1 MFTNG
6 PCIEGVVVCEIEVY
20 KLIILVGILISVHR
34 KVPYI
39 LLL

>member
-1 MFTNG
+1 MLTNG
-6 PCIEGVVVCEIEVY
+6 PYILGVVVCEIGVY
-20 KLIILVGILISVHR
+20 KLMVLFGILISVHG

>member
-1 MFTNG
+1 MVLF
-6 PCIEGVVVCEIEVY
+6 
-20 KLIILVGILISVHR
+20 GILISVHR